1 MSLLRKNRK
10 EQKRKAAEQGF
21 KSLQNQQSSLRKKA
35 IGQRG
40 GYGVFGEYIPE
51 IKPQGEMIHKGS
63 NKGREVVSF
72 KNKGAQDLGRD
83 TRPQTFYTDDNRYRS
98 NTGSVNDRRRARE
111 VVIMKDGLNTQGY
124 IAKHKRGSRTKEEYS
139 SLTKPVETK
148 YKKLSKGRANRMAKR
163 ISRKANK

>member
-1 MSLLRKNRK
+1 MSLKRRNRK
-10 EQKRKAAEQGF
+10 EEKRKAAEQGF
-21 KSLQNQQSSLRKKA
+21 KSLQSQNKSLYRKAVGQS
-35 IGQRG
+35 G
-40 GYGVFGEYIPE
+40 GYEWMGEYIPE
-51 IKPQGEMIHKGS
+51 IEPEGGMIHRGS
-63 NKGREVVSF
+63 NKGRRVVSF

-98 NTGSVNDRRRARE
+98 NIGTPNDRKRSRE

-124 IAKHKRGSRTKEEYS
+124 IAKHKRGTRNKAELGTT
-139 SLTKPVETK
+139 TKPAETK

>member
-1 MSLLRKNRK
+1 MSLKRKNRK
-10 EQKRKAAEQGF
+10 EKKRKVAEQGF
-21 KSLQNQQSSLRKKA
+21 KSLQKQQSSLRRKA
-35 IGQRG
+35 IGQSG
-40 GYGVFGEYIPE
+40 GYKVFDKYIPE
-51 IKPQGEMIHKGS
+51 IKPQGGMIHRGS
-63 NKGREVVSF
+63 NKGREVTSF

-98 NTGSVNDRRRARE
+98 NTGSVKDRKRARE

-124 IAKHKRGSRTKEEYS
+124 IAKHKRGARTKEEYS